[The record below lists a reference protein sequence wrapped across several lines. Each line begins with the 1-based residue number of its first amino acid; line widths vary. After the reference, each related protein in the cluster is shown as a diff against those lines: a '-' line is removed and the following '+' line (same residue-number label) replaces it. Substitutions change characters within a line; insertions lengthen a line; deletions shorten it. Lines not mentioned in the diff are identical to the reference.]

1 MAMGTARSVWSGHSC
16 PLPLSLVLLLILVCG
31 VDTLR
36 EGCGEMGRLLM
47 RRVKSKGKVKIR
59 VKGSGQECPLHT
71 RTELLKFHAHRKSAS
86 ARSARVRGGE
96 PSVTEIN

>member
-1 MAMGTARSVWSGHSC
+1 MVMGTAKSVWSGHSC

-36 EGCGEMGRLLM
+36 DRCGEIGRLLM
-47 RRVKSKGKVKIR
+47 RSVKSKGKVKIR

-71 RTELLKFHAHRKSAS
+71 KTELLKFHPHQSGLFGKS
-86 ARSARVRGGE
+86 
-96 PSVTEIN
+96 